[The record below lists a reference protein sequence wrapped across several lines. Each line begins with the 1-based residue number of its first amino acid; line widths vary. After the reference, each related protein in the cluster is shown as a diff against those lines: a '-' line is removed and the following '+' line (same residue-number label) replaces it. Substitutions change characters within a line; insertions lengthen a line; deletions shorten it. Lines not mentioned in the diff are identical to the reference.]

1 MIPAGAGMPMRKRR
15 CPHCQH
21 VQTVALTLLY
31 HSVTCR
37 RCGSLIPAPKASAAG
52 KSKGSTR

>member
-15 CPHCQH
+15 CPRCGHI
-21 VQTVALTLLY
+21 QTVALTLLY

-37 RCGSLIPAPKASAAG
+37 RCGALIPAAEKPVVPARKN
-52 KSKGSTR
+52 K